1 MSDNQAELARQDPRA
16 KVGQLRRDH
25 PECDIR
31 LITTQMW
38 ESVSYPKRGQ
48 IVVHVAES
56 LDELRARIERDASES

>member
-1 MSDNQAELARQDPRA
+1 MSENQAELVRPDPRA

-25 PECDIR
+25 PECEIR

-38 ESVSYPKRGQ
+38 EAVSRPKRGQ

-56 LDELRARIERDASES
+56 LDELRARIEGDAS